1 MSKKAWKIALIWW
14 YLARK
19 GLGRPNF
26 QGMLLKLSKF
36 WYFSMNL
43 YFSCEN
49 NLASVA
55 HAVTPHCN
63 GYAKKCPQKPK
74 FDGHRFDF
82 LSIIPKVYYSFEHIM
97 LKSSIVFNENVQKFD
112 LHDSNFEPN
121 WMKSTKLLY
130 SL

>member
-1 MSKKAWKIALIWW
+1 MPLSVSVIVALFKIL
-14 YLARK
+14 
-19 GLGRPNF
+19 NF
-26 QGMLLKLSKF
+26 D
-36 WYFSMNL
+36 
-43 YFSCEN
+43 E
-49 NLASVA
+49 A
-55 HAVTPHCN
+55 HCN

-97 LKSSIVFNENVQKFD
+97 LKSSIVFKENVQKFD

>member
-1 MSKKAWKIALIWW
+1 MNTTLFWDRNYETLTLDWIFGIGSLILHG
-14 YLARK
+14 YAI
-19 GLGRPNF
+19 
-26 QGMLLKLSKF
+26 S
-36 WYFSMNL
+36 
-43 YFSCEN
+43 
-49 NLASVA
+49 
-55 HAVTPHCN
+55 PHCN

-97 LKSSIVFNENVQKFD
+97 LKSSIVFIENVQKFD

>member
-1 MSKKAWKIALIWW
+1 MKFCARIKEVEVGQTAHKKEI
-14 YLARK
+14 
-19 GLGRPNF
+19 
-26 QGMLLKLSKF
+26 S
-36 WYFSMNL
+36 
-43 YFSCEN
+43 
-49 NLASVA
+49 
-55 HAVTPHCN
+55 H

-121 WMKSTKLLY
+121 WMKSTKLLFF
-130 SL
+130 L